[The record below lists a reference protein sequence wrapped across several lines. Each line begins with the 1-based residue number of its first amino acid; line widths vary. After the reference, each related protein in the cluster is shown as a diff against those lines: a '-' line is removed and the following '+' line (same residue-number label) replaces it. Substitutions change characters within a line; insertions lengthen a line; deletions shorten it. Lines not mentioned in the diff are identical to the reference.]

1 MEPTLEI
8 IKRLSKIE
16 IFSDF
21 AELSEANIR
30 RLNAVCQCLD
40 QKEFKK
46 GDVIIREGDKGDE
59 LYILYD
65 GAVQIK
71 GKTPHDEEFA
81 IIDLDHKQNV
91 FLGELAL
98 IDQDRRSASVYAKTD
113 CKTLSLS
120 GTDFLNLCEQDSL
133 LGYKVLFKIAKRL
146 SGNLRRSTSET
157 LAMYQALI
165 DEVENR
171 F

>member
-46 GDVIIREGDKGDE
+46 GDE

-65 GAVQIK
+65 GAVQI
-71 GKTPHDEEFA
+71 
-81 IIDLDHKQNV
+81 
-91 FLGELAL
+91 
-98 IDQDRRSASVYAKTD
+98 R
-113 CKTLSLS
+113 
-120 GTDFLNLCEQDSL
+120 
-133 LGYKVLFKIAKRL
+133 
-146 SGNLRRSTSET
+146 
-157 LAMYQALI
+157 
-165 DEVENR
+165 ENSS
-171 F
+171 

>member
-1 MEPTLEI
+1 M
-8 IKRLSKIE
+8 SKIE

-81 IIDLDHKQNV
+81 IIDFVTSKMY
-91 FLGELAL
+91 FLENWLL
-98 IDQDRRSASVYAKTD
+98 SIKTD
-113 CKTLSLS
+113 VVLPYMPRQIVK
-120 GTDFLNLCEQDSL
+120 LCL
-133 LGYKVLFKIAKRL
+133 
-146 SGNLRRSTSET
+146 
-157 LAMYQALI
+157 
-165 DEVENR
+165 
-171 F
+171 

>member
-46 GDVIIREGDKGDE
+46 GDVYGTHR
-59 LYILYD
+59 
-65 GAVQIK
+65 VIK
-71 GKTPHDEEFA
+71 PKA
-81 IIDLDHKQNV
+81 SKMY
-91 FLGELAL
+91 FLENWLL
-98 IDQDRRSASVYAKTD
+98 SIKTD
-113 CKTLSLS
+113 VVPPYMPRQIVK
-120 GTDFLNLCEQDSL
+120 LCL
-133 LGYKVLFKIAKRL
+133 
-146 SGNLRRSTSET
+146 
-157 LAMYQALI
+157 
-165 DEVENR
+165 
-171 F
+171 

>member
-1 MEPTLEI
+1 MA
-8 IKRLSKIE
+8 
-16 IFSDF
+16 F
-21 AELSEANIR
+21 
-30 RLNAVCQCLD
+30 
-40 QKEFKK
+40 
-46 GDVIIREGDKGDE
+46 
-59 LYILYD
+59 
-65 GAVQIK
+65 
-71 GKTPHDEEFA
+71 
-81 IIDLDHKQNV
+81 
-91 FLGELAL
+91 
-98 IDQDRRSASVYAKTD
+98 IDQDRCSASVYAKTD